1 MNSEL
6 SIAFIGGGNMAAAL
20 TAGLVGPVCPAA
32 RIHVIDLNDESRRK
46 FEALGMSTAAAPDD
60 KLAQCSVWIYAV
72 KPQNM
77 KEVVLATQPFMRD
90 SLVISIAA
98 GIRAGDLARWLGK
111 DGTPWGRVVRCMPNT
126 PSLIG
131 AGATGLAALPGV
143 SDADRELAGT
153 ILGAVGSTTWVDDES
168 LLDAV
173 TALSGSGPAYVFL
186 FIESLIAGGLA
197 VGLNQQQARDLAL
210 ATLSGATRLAAE
222 SSEPPS
228 VLRERVTSKGGTTK
242 AALDVFEAAGFRDT
256 VAQAMQAAARRAHEM
271 GEEFGNA

>member
-20 TAGLVGPVCPAA
+20 TAGLAGPVCPAA
-32 RIHVIDLNDESRRK
+32 RIHVIDINEASRAN
-46 FEALGMSTAAAPDD
+46 FDAQGMTAAAAPDETLSRC
-60 KLAQCSVWIYAV
+60 KVWVFAV

-77 KEVVLATQPFMRD
+77 KEVVEAAKPYLQD

-98 GIRAGDLARWLGK
+98 GIRAGDLARWLGT
-111 DGTPWGRVVRCMPNT
+111 DSEPWGRVVRCMPNT

-143 SDADRELAGT
+143 SDADRALAGT
-153 ILGAVGSTTWVDDES
+153 ILGAVGTTTWVDDES

-186 FIESLIAGGLA
+186 FIESLIAGGLK
-197 VGLNQQQARDLAL
+197 VGLSAAQARELAL

-222 SSEPPS
+222 STEPPS

-242 AALDVFEAAGFRDT
+242 AALDVFEAAGFRET
-256 VAQAMQAAARRAHEM
+256 VVQAMQAAATRAHDM
-271 GEEFGNA
+271 GEEFGRA

>member
-20 TAGLVGPVCPAA
+20 TAGLAGTVCPASH
-32 RIHVIDLNDESRRK
+32 IHVIDINESSRRN
-46 FEALGMSTAAAPDD
+46 FEALGMSTAAAPDET
-60 KLAQCSVWIYAV
+60 LARCAVWVYAV
-72 KPQNM
+72 KPQSM
-77 KEVVLATQPFMRD
+77 KEVVAATQPWLRD
-90 SLVISIAA
+90 SLIISIAA
-98 GIRAGDLARWLGK
+98 GIRGGDLARWLGK
-111 DGTPWGRVVRCMPNT
+111 DGKPWSRVIRCMPNT

-153 ILGAVGSTTWVDDES
+153 ILGAVGTTTWVDDES

-197 VGLNQQQARDLAL
+197 VGLNQEQARELAL

-242 AALDVFEAAGFRDT
+242 AALDVFEAAGFREL
-256 VAQAMQAAARRAHEM
+256 VAQAMQAASRRAHDM
-271 GEEFGNA
+271 GEEFGRD